1 MDVGFRRRNGS
12 RQDAESPTHNY
23 TNVGVYNVTL
33 TVSDGTTTNAL
44 TQTTYISVTPVV
56 CNIPNFAGERKNNA
70 QDMWDEEG
78 FTTDVQFQNG
88 NGNYFIQFQSIPGLT
103 DNPPGGCNAVIT
115 VGP

>member
-1 MDVGFRRRNGS
+1 MDVGIRRPLTAPATTQN
-12 RQDAESPTHNY
+12 PTHNF
-23 TNVGVYNVTL
+23 TDVGVYDVTL
-33 TVSDGTTTNAL
+33 TVSDGTTTNSTDADNVH
-44 TQTTYISVTPVV
+44 QRDPSGVTV
-56 CNIPNFAGERKNNA
+56 PNPAGEKKNDA